1 MKRSP
6 AHPSRGGRHALR
18 KRLADVGES
27 VQEAVIGDAFPAQ
40 FALRRIGRAVLLLT
54 AIIVVGTLG
63 YMVLERWSFLDALYM
78 TVITIGSIGFE
89 EVRDLSND
97 PSGRIWTMILIL
109 AGVGTVAYAVSSL
122 VQMLVE
128 GTVTGYFRRR
138 RMEKMIDRLSGH
150 YLVCGFGRVGRE
162 VAGEFRAEEIP
173 FVVIDQD
180 ESAILECEELGY
192 LALLGNAADD
202 DVLHQ
207 AGISKARG
215 LVAAVDSDADNV
227 FVVLSARRANPDL
240 HIVAR
245 TDSDES
251 SNKLRVAGADRTLS
265 PYAVGGKRLARLAVD
280 PSVVDYLD
288 IVTHREQG
296 LEFRIEE
303 LQISGSTEARTRRI
317 GELRD
322 IEDQAGARILAIKHG
337 DDSFNVTPSEQDEVV
352 PGDSLIVLGS
362 PEQVRRMEALIGR

>member
-1 MKRSP
+1 MNRPPGSE
-6 AHPSRGGRHALR
+6 SRRTRGLR
-18 KRLADVGES
+18 RRLADVGES

-40 FALRRIGRAVLLLT
+40 LALRRVAKAVALLT
-54 AIIVVGTLG
+54 AVILVGTLG
-63 YMVLERWSFLDALYM
+63 YVVLEGWSFLDSLYM
-78 TVITIGSIGFE
+78 TVITIASIGFE

-97 PSGRIWTMILIL
+97 PSGRIWTMVLIL
-109 AGVGTVAYAVSSL
+109 AGVGTVAYAVGSL

-138 RMEKMIDRLSGH
+138 RMEKMIDRLTGH

-162 VAGEFRAEEIP
+162 VAGEFHSEGIP

-180 ESAILECEELGY
+180 EAVIRECDELGY
-192 LALLGNAADD
+192 LALLGDAADD
-202 DVLHQ
+202 EVLAQ
-207 AGISKARG
+207 AGVARATG

-227 FVVLSARRANPDL
+227 FVVLSARTANPKL

-251 SNKLRVAGADRTLS
+251 AKKLKVAGADRTLS
-265 PYAVGGKRLARLAVD
+265 PYAVGGKRLARLAVH

-288 IVTHREQG
+288 VVTHREQG
-296 LEFRIEE
+296 LEFRLEE
-303 LQISGSTEARTRRI
+303 LQIANRSGAGTRRI

-322 IEDQAGARILAIKHG
+322 IEEQAGARILAIKHG
-337 DDSFNVTPSEQDEVV
+337 DNSFNVTPSEEDEVV
-352 PGDSLIVLGS
+352 PGDSLIVLGN
-362 PEQVRRMEALIGR
+362 PEQVRRMETLIQQ

>member
-1 MKRSP
+1 MTDR
-6 AHPSRGGRHALR
+6 RHRRRPDGLR
-18 KRLADVGES
+18 RRLADVGES
-27 VQEAVIGDAFPAQ
+27 VQEAVASDSFTSQ
-40 FALRRIGRAVLLLT
+40 LALRRIARAVVLLAGVIL
-54 AIIVVGTLG
+54 IGTLG
-63 YMVLERWSFLDALYM
+63 YMVFERWSFFDSLYM
-78 TVITIGSIGFE
+78 TVITMGSIGFE
-89 EVRDLSND
+89 EVRDLSNN
-97 PSGRIWTMILIL
+97 PSGRVWTMVLIL

-162 VAGEFRAEEIP
+162 VAAEFRAEDIP
-173 FVVIDQD
+173 FVVIDQQ
-180 ESAILECEELGY
+180 EAVIRECEELGY

-202 DVLHQ
+202 DVLAT
-207 AGISKARG
+207 AGVSRARG

-227 FVVLSARRANPDL
+227 FVVLSARQANPKL

-251 SNKLRVAGADRTLS
+251 ANKLKTAGADRTLS
-265 PYAVGGKRLARLAVD
+265 PYAVGGRRLARLAVH

-288 IVTHREQG
+288 IVSHREQG
-296 LEFRIEE
+296 LDFRLEE
-303 LQISGSTEARTRRI
+303 LQIGNRSGAETRRI

-322 IEDQAGARILAIKHG
+322 IEEQAGARILAIKHS
-337 DDSFNVTPSEQDEVV
+337 DESFNVTPSEQDEVV

-362 PEQVRRMEALIGR
+362 PEQVRRMEALIEQ

>member
-1 MKRSP
+1 MTSP
-6 AHPSRGGRHALR
+6 SGRGRRRGGGIRS
-18 KRLADVGES
+18 RLADVGES

-40 FALRRIGRAVLLLT
+40 LALRRIARAVALL
-54 AIIVVGTLG
+54 AAVIVLGTLG
-63 YMVLERWSFLDALYM
+63 FMVLEGWSFLDSLYM

-89 EVRDLSND
+89 EVRDLSSN
-97 PSGRIWTMILIL
+97 PSGRILTMVLIL

-128 GTVTGYFRRR
+128 GTITGYFRRR
-138 RMEKMIDRLSGH
+138 RMEKMIDRLTGH

-162 VAGEFRAEEIP
+162 VAAEFHSEGIP

-180 ESAILECEELGY
+180 ESVIRECEALGY
-192 LALLGNAADD
+192 LALLGDVADD
-202 DVLHQ
+202 EVLAQ
-207 AGISKARG
+207 AGVIRASG

-227 FVVLSARRANPDL
+227 FVVLSARTANPNL

-251 SNKLRVAGADRTLS
+251 ANKLKVAGADRTLS
-265 PYAVGGKRLARLAVD
+265 PYAVGGKRLARLAVH

-296 LEFRIEE
+296 LEFRLEE
-303 LQISGSTEARTRRI
+303 LQIADRSGAIRRRI

-322 IEDQAGARILAIKHG
+322 IEAQAGARILAIRRG
-337 DDSFNVTPSEQDEVV
+337 DRSFNVTPSEQDVV
-352 PGDSLIVLGS
+352 APGDSLIVLGT
-362 PEQVRRMEALIGR
+362 PEQVSRMEALIQQ